1 MILSRIFFIRATL
14 PQLVILGASD
24 EDARR
29 ISTLSMVTEVSSFH
43 GCKPEGNP

>member
-1 MILSRIFFIRATL
+1 MIRSRNLLILATA
-14 PQLVILGASD
+14 PRPVILRASD

-29 ISTLSMVTEVSSFH
+29 ISTSSMVTKVSSLH